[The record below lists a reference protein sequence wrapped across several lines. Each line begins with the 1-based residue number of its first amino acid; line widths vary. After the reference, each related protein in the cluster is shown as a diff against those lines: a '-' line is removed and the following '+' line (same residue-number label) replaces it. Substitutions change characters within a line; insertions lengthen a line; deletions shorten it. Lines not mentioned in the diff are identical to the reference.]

1 MTIYLFYRNMFLN
14 NSSNWWL
21 IVAISKKML
30 HPLFKGLLIGK
41 IIVQKSALR
50 DHWFEI
56 CL

>member
-30 HPLFKGLLIGK
+30 HPLFRGLLIGE